1 MANASDYLEAAL
13 LNHVF
18 RNTAYSSPAAV
29 YVGLFDGDPT
39 DDGSGG
45 AEVTTDID
53 ATGRKAATF
62 GAPSGG
68 VITNSADVDFGDA
81 DGDADVSHFGIF
93 DAASAGN
100 LLAHGSITGG
110 SQSISTG
117 NAVKFAAGDLTITL
131 A

>member
-1 MANASDYLEAAL
+1 MSSASDYLEAAV

-18 RNTAYSSPAAV
+18 RNTALTSPTTV
-29 YVGLFDGDPT
+29 YVGLWNGDPT
-39 DDGSGG
+39 DTGLGG
-45 AEVTTDID
+45 TEVTTTID

-68 VITNSADVDFGDA
+68 VIASTADVDFGAADA
-81 DGDADVSHFGIF
+81 GATITHFAIM

-100 LLAHGSITGG
+100 MLAHGALVGG
-110 SQSISTG
+110 SQTISTG
-117 NAVKFAAGDLTITL
+117 NDVKFATGNLTVTL